1 MDAGQ
6 LAIGQACG
14 PGQGQGGGIG
24 QDAGEMGVGWAMGQG
39 LPEPPRPD
47 RQQQPFAPQVEG
59 SEILE
64 AAEHLTPRQPPRSEG
79 QGAAISPALER
90 SR

>member
-1 MDAGQ
+1 MEAGQ
-6 LAIGQACG
+6 LAIGQARG

-24 QDAGEMGVGWAMGQG
+24 QDAGEMGMGWAKGQG

-47 RQQQPFAPQVEG
+47 RQQQPFALQVEG

-64 AAEHLTPRQPPRSEG
+64 AAEQLTPRQPPK
-79 QGAAISPALER
+79 A
-90 SR
+90 

>member
-6 LAIGQACG
+6 LAIGKARG

-24 QDAGEMGVGWAMGQG
+24 QDAGEMGLGRAMGQH
-39 LPEPPRPD
+39 LPQPPRPD

-64 AAEHLTPRQPPRSEG
+64 AVEHLTPRQPPR
-79 QGAAISPALER
+79 A
-90 SR
+90 